1 MWVTSWYFLTKVFKT
16 EKGREI
22 RSLELLCF
30 FDNKGFNYI
39 NLSSILHLA
48 NVKDLFL
55 EKLKID
61 EPPSLVYTLVKSIS
75 NKVF

>member
-1 MWVTSWYFLTKVFKT
+1 M
-16 EKGREI
+16 
-22 RSLELLCF
+22 F